1 MRQSPSF
8 IFQALGAACLLCVL
22 MTLAALPITRHMT
35 RQTRLA
41 FLISFGVINNVL
53 LMIVCMEFFSATEAL
68 MAAAYL
74 VPLYIL
80 LFYYRLCSREPA
92 QT

>member
-1 MRQSPSF
+1 
-8 IFQALGAACLLCVL
+8 

-80 LFYYRLCSREPA
+80 LFYYRLCSREPTQA
-92 QT
+92 YTGR